1 MDIERGNIEI
11 VFQKIP
17 YMYVIK
23 RAGRKWLITVLQQN

>member
-17 YMYVIK
+17 YDMIIPGHRNIQEV
-23 RAGRKWLITVLQQN
+23 ND

>member
-23 RAGRKWLITVLQQN
+23 KPQGDGGLLLL

>member
-17 YMYVIK
+17 YIYLI
-23 RAGRKWLITVLQQN
+23 RKNEQADLSVDIIR